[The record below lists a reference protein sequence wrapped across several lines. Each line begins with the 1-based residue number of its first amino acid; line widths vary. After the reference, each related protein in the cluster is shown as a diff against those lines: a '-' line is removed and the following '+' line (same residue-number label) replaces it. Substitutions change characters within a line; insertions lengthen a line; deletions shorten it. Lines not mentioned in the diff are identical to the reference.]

1 MTAGQAGSSSTGG
14 IADDPADGFRRFV
27 ESHSRDL
34 LKAAWLLTGD
44 WYAAE
49 DLVQT
54 ALAAAAPKWTSLTR
68 PDAPQLYVHRVMMT
82 TFLRW
87 RGRRWT
93 GEVASGAPAQ
103 NPVEPDWSGGVDVRR
118 SLLPALGALPARQRA
133 VVVLRY
139 FADLSEAQTA
149 ELLGCSVGSV
159 KRHASRALT
168 TLRRM
173 PAVAEIMNRG
183 VTP

>member
-1 MTAGQAGSSSTGG
+1 MTTGQAGSSNTGG
-14 IADDPADGFRRFV
+14 VADEAEDGFRRFV
-27 ESHSRDL
+27 ESHSRAL
-34 LKAAWLLTGD
+34 LRAGWLLTGD
-44 WYAAE
+44 WYTAE

-54 ALAAAAPKWTSLTR
+54 ALAAAWPKWTSLTR
-68 PDAPQLYVHRVMMT
+68 PDAPQLYVHRVMVT

-87 RGRRWT
+87 RGRRWA
-93 GEVASGAPAQ
+93 GEMASGAQAQ
-103 NPVEPDWSGGVDVRR
+103 DAAVPDWSGAVDVRR
-118 SLLPALGALPARQRA
+118 SLLPALGALPPRQRA

-159 KRHASRALT
+159 KRHASRALA

-173 PAVAEIMNRG
+173 PDLAEIMRGG